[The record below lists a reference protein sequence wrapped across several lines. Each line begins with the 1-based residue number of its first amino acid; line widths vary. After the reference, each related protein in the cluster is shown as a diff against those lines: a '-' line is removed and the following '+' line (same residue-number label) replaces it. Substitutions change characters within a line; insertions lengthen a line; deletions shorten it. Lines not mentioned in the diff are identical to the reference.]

1 MNKTSDAPSISICI
15 PTYNGI
21 PHIKDLLEELLKS
34 SERDFEVVISDDGSS
49 DKTWDYCQKLASSDS
64 RLKCYRNTKNLGMD
78 ANFARTVSLADGDY
92 IWFCGQDDKI
102 FHQGVTAVLN
112 LLKEKPELDF
122 IFLNNEKV
130 TEAKDE
136 GISHK
141 DMCKQGEHDVF
152 GNGLE
157 EFLRHNS
164 HNLPTFL
171 PKYILKRSLWESVD
185 VTKYYGTYYC
195 QVGVFLE
202 VSKNLRWAHMDGNY
216 VVGLTPENGWQSDS
230 EQFTKISLGMYSM
243 LFRASQK
250 ATWINENV
258 LTSLVNKNYKRLI
271 FSCLVV
277 KSYHIPV
284 NDRTMSEALEVI
296 KHSLPLHYLILIIF
310 KMPVWFCTSLLS
322 LIKGRRKF
330 RSRIMGI
337 TPQGPK
343 IE

>member
-1 MNKTSDAPSISICI
+1 MQPKLSICI
-15 PTYNGI
+15 PTYNAGKYLSGLI
-21 PHIKDLLEELLKS
+21 DELLRSPRSDFEIVVSDDCSSDGTWGYLKQKS
-34 SERDFEVVISDDGSS
+34 SVDH
-49 DKTWDYCQKLASSDS
+49 
-64 RLKCYRNTKNLGMD
+64 RLKCFRNANNLGMD
-78 ANFARTVSLADGDY
+78 ANFAKTVSLAKGDY
-92 IWFCGQDDKI
+92 VWFCGQDDKI
-102 FHQGVTAVLN
+102 FREGVIAVIT
-112 LLKEKPELDF
+112 LLEKNPELDF
-122 IFLNNEKV
+122 VFLNHEKI
-130 TEAKDE
+130 TEAKGE
-136 GISHK
+136 ELSQK
-141 DMCKQGEHDVF
+141 DICTHGEHDVF

-157 EFLRHNS
+157 EFLRNNS

-202 VSKNLRWAHMDGNY
+202 VSKNLRWVHMDGNY

-230 EQFTKISLGMYSM
+230 EQFTKISFGMYSM

-250 ATWINENV
+250 ATWINEDA
-258 LTSLVNKNYKRLI
+258 LKSLVNKNYKRLI

-322 LIKGRRKF
+322 LVKGRRKF